1 MTSMPGHRTA
11 IVPRAS
17 MNWSRSPRVCVS
29 RSMRRTASTA
39 KPAISRIPTATSPGC
54 RRRAAAAPIT
64 RRCKSFRAASS
75 RGWPRYRHTKSVTR
89 TGWPKST
96 VTATVCRQFASR
108 ILADNRQTRHGPAA
122 SMLPGR
128 LRIQPCPPIPGARRI
143 VMFPIRFNRLAI
155 AAAAL
160 ASLMLP
166 GAVLAQ
172 TPDHPTDSSA
182 QFPSSRD
189 LRGLTTAGSY
199 LAARHA
205 SVERDATAAAAFYR
219 SALRTDPKNNEL
231 LDRAFISSLAEG
243 DIDEAVKLAD
253 RVLAIDKNNRVA
265 RLVVGARDLKQKK
278 YAAAQA
284 NINQSVR
291 GPITDLV
298 ATLLSG
304 WAAYGAGDTRSAIAG
319 IDKLTG
325 PEWYPIFKD
334 LHSGM
339 ILELAGKEKEAGV
352 RLERA
357 YKLDDSALRV
367 TDAYARWLSRNK
379 DAAAAAA
386 IYEAFDKKLARHP
399 LVLEGIRETKAGKK
413 LSPLVDSPQTGAAEA
428 LYGIGASLTRRGG
441 EDLALVYLQL
451 ALYLAP
457 NHSLALLS
465 LADLYESVKKPQMA
479 IKVYE
484 RVPAS
489 SPLKRN
495 AQIQQATDLDASD
508 RSDEAIRILK
518 GVTAQD
524 PKDLEA
530 LMALGNIERGRKKF
544 ADCTQTYTQGINALP
559 STNEKGN
566 WVYYYFRGICEERS
580 KQWAKAETDMRKAL
594 DLQPEQPHVLNYL
607 GYSWIDQGINLDEGM
622 KMIKRAVEQRPDDGY
637 IVDSLGWAYYR
648 IGNYED
654 AVKNLERAIDLK
666 PEDPTINDH
675 LGDAYWRVGRTL
687 EAKLQWAH
695 ARDLKPEADELP
707 KIEAKIANGMTDDN
721 SNSSAAQAE
730 KEKKKDDGKGG

>member
-1 MTSMPGHRTA
+1 
-11 IVPRAS
+11 
-17 MNWSRSPRVCVS
+17 
-29 RSMRRTASTA
+29 
-39 KPAISRIPTATSPGC
+39 
-54 RRRAAAAPIT
+54 
-64 RRCKSFRAASS
+64 
-75 RGWPRYRHTKSVTR
+75 
-89 TGWPKST
+89 
-96 VTATVCRQFASR
+96 
-108 ILADNRQTRHGPAA
+108 
-122 SMLPGR
+122 
-128 LRIQPCPPIPGARRI
+128 
-143 VMFPIRFNRLAI
+143 MFPIRFNRLAI
-155 AAAAL
+155 AAAAVT
-160 ASLMLP
+160 SLMLP
-166 GAVLAQ
+166 GKLLAQ
-172 TPDHPTDSSA
+172 TPDHPADSSA
-182 QFPSSRD
+182 QFPTSRD
-189 LRGLTTAGSY
+189 LKSLTTAGSY

-205 SVERDATAAAAFYR
+205 SVERDASSAAAFYR

-253 RVLAIDKNNRVA
+253 RVLANDKNNRVA
-265 RLVVGARDLKQKK
+265 RLVVGARDLKQRK
-278 YAAAQA
+278 YAAAQS

-304 WAAYGAGDTRSAIAG
+304 WAAWGAGDTKAAIAN

-339 ILELAGKEKEAGV
+339 ILELAGKEKDAGV

-367 TDAYARWLSRNK
+367 SDAYARWLSRNK
-379 DAAAAAA
+379 DAAAATAV
-386 IYEAFDKKLARHP
+386 YEAFDKKLARHP
-399 LVLEGIRETKAGKK
+399 LVLEGIRETRAGKK
-413 LSPLVDSPQTGAAEA
+413 LPPLVDSPQTGAAEA

-479 IKVYE
+479 IRIYE

-508 RSDEAIRILK
+508 RSEEAIKILK
-518 GVTAQD
+518 NVTAQD

-530 LMALGNIERGRKKF
+530 LMALGNIERSRKKF

-559 STNEKGN
+559 AANEKSS

-580 KQWAKAETDMRKAL
+580 KQWSKAETDMRKAL
-594 DLQPEQPHVLNYL
+594 ELQPEQPHVLNYL

-687 EAKLQWAH
+687 EARFQWAH
-695 ARDLKPEADELP
+695 ARDLKPEAEELP
-707 KIEAKIANGMTDDN
+707 KIEAKIENGLPDDT
-721 SNSSAAQAE
+721 SSAASAD
-730 KEKKKDDGKGG
+730 KKKEIDKGG